1 MQLET
6 LMQFVTIETTDIK
19 TQRYP
24 HRQRQR
30 APYGILEHLISQPT
44 GEPDGYGLSHTPLVL
59 RIKRV

>member
-30 APYGILEHLISQPT
+30 APYGILEHLISKASN
-44 GEPDGYGLSHTPLVL
+44 EL
-59 RIKRV
+59 RNYQIHLQD